1 MFGKTWVCTLVVT
14 ALVVLM
20 GTEGVRYR
28 GANSRVSQRK
38 SPSTKDLP
46 QSGQNLR
53 MLEQLTA
60 RVGRVEA
67 TVGRISRTMGQIGLK
82 MKETESRDLPDRN
95 AFRDL
100 MERFDRVSNRVANLD
115 EWRSR
120 QDRGESNNGDAVGQ
134 SEDDADEDLSMRRPM
149 ILPSEEGGDRLFP
162 ADGRLRSADDGEAP
176 DRPRPNTGSGG
187 LPLRER
193 LGAGD
198 NDGTDDVDG
207 PRPNRPRA
215 PFLRP
220 NAGPR
225 RRPNPEGGDDDGGEQ
240 EGDLEEAE
248 EAAEEGSEEAEE
260 EAAEEEAEE
269 GTEVQGYEEAE
280 ETLRESIQELGRAM
294 RSA

>member
-1 MFGKTWVCTLVVT
+1 
-14 ALVVLM
+14 
-20 GTEGVRYR
+20 
-28 GANSRVSQRK
+28 
-38 SPSTKDLP
+38 
-46 QSGQNLR
+46 
-53 MLEQLTA
+53 
-60 RVGRVEA
+60 
-67 TVGRISRTMGQIGLK
+67 
-82 MKETESRDLPDRN
+82 
-95 AFRDL
+95 

-207 PRPNRPRA
+207 PRPNRPR
-215 PFLRP
+215 LRP
-220 NAGPR
+220 YAGPR

-240 EGDLEEAE
+240 EGELEEAEEGPEEGAE
-248 EAAEEGSEEAEE
+248 EAAEEGAEEAAGEGAE
-260 EAAEEEAEE
+260 EAAEEGAEE
-269 GTEVQGYEEAE
+269 GVGEAAEEAPEVQGYEEAE
-280 ETLRESIQELGRAM
+280 ETLREYIQELGRAM